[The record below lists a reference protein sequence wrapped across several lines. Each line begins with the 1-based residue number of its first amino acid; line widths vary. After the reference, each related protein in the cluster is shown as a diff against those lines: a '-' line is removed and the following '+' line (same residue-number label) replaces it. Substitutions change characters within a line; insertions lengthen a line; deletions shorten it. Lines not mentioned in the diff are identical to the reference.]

1 MRRHTTHK
9 LLPVVTVALAWA
21 LVGTI
26 PCTDAR
32 ASNARPKVDNP
43 HGKFKEDCSLC
54 HSANAWKPA
63 KISKKFDHEKYGI
76 PLTGAHSSV
85 KCTQCHTSLD
95 FEMAPTSCVDCHSDV
110 HNGEM
115 GDDCARCHGTKSF
128 VDRNDQVR
136 MHRLTRFPL
145 GGAHQTLDCEMC
157 HKLSSPD
164 KMSFV
169 NTPTECVSC
178 HLEQYN
184 ATTQP
189 NHASAGFSQDCAS
202 CHNDQ
207 AWARVK
213 FDHSQTNFP
222 LTGMHAAIHCD
233 QCHVGNVFTG
243 LSTACVSCHQ
253 SDYDGTSSPA
263 HASAGFPTNCEQ
275 CHSTKGWAGA
285 LFDHS
290 TTQFPLTGAHKA
302 VACDQCHVG
311 GKYIGMSTACIS
323 CHQSD
328 FNGTTDPAHVSAG
341 FPTTCEQCHTT
352 KAWTG
357 ATFDHNATN
366 FPLTGMHKTV
376 TCDQCHAGGQ
386 YTISTACVSCHQ
398 SDYNGTN
405 NPPHASAGFPTTCE
419 QCHSTQGWS
428 GALFDHSTTNFPLT
442 GSHRAVACDQCH
454 VNNKYIGLSTACV
467 SCHQSDYDGTT
478 DPNHAA
484 SHFPTN
490 CEQCHTTTTWSGA
503 TFNHSTTNFPLTGAH
518 ASVACDQCHGGGV
531 YAGLSTACVSCHQS
545 DYDGTNDPAH
555 AAAGFPTNCEQCHST
570 STWQGATFNHDTFF
584 PIYSGKHKGRWNSCD
599 DCHTNAANY
608 QVFSCLG
615 CHPHDDKAGTDSKHR
630 GKNGYSYESNACYS
644 CHPRGNAG

>member
-1 MRRHTTHK
+1 MRPSNRHRLRR

-26 PCTDAR
+26 LCTDAR
-32 ASNARPKVDNP
+32 ASGGRPKVDNP

-63 KISKKFDHEKYGI
+63 KIGKKFDHEKFGI
-76 PLTGAHSSV
+76 PLTGAHASV
-85 KCTQCHTSLD
+85 NCTQCHTSLD

-157 HKLSSPD
+157 HQLSSPD

-169 NTPTECVSC
+169 NTSTECVSC

-189 NHASAGFSQDCAS
+189 NHQSAGFSQDCAS

-213 FDHSQTNFP
+213 FDHNQTNFP
-222 LTGMHAAIHCD
+222 LTGAHAAIHCD

-253 SDYDGTSSPA
+253 SDFDGTTDPA

-311 GKYIGMSTACIS
+311 GKYIGMSTACVS

-328 FNGTTDPAHVSAG
+328 FDGTTDPAHAAAG
-341 FPTTCEQCHTT
+341 FPT
-352 KAWTG
+352 
-357 ATFDHNATN
+357 N
-366 FPLTGMHKTV
+366 
-376 TCDQCHAGGQ
+376 
-386 YTISTACVSCHQ
+386 
-398 SDYNGTN
+398 
-405 NPPHASAGFPTTCE
+405 CE
-419 QCHSTQGWS
+419 QCHSTKGWA
-428 GALFDHSTTNFPLT
+428 GALFDHSTTQFPLT
-442 GSHRAVACDQCH
+442 GAHRAVACDQCH
-454 VNNKYIGLSTACV
+454 VGGKYIGLSTACV

-484 SHFPTN
+484 GHFPTN
-490 CEQCHTTTTWSGA
+490 CEQCHSTTTWSGA
-503 TFNHSTTNFPLTGAH
+503 LFDHSATNFPLTGAH
-518 ASVACDQCHGGGV
+518 ATVACDQCHAGGV
-531 YAGLSTACVSCHQS
+531 YTGLSTACVSCHQS
-545 DYDGTNDPAH
+545 DYDGTNNPAH

-570 STWQGATFNHDTFF
+570 TTWQGATFNRDTFF
-584 PIYSGKHKGRWNSCD
+584 PIYSGRHKGTWNSCD

-615 CHPHDDKAGTDSKHR
+615 CHPHDDKAGTDGHHSGVR
-630 GKNGYSYESNACYS
+630 NYSYESNACYS
-644 CHPRGNAG
+644 CHPNGRAG